1 VSITIARRW
10 LLGGATLVVLAGVT
24 SCKDDANTAGRA
36 TPKPTR
42 TPSHASPTSG
52 SSPTD
57 SGSGTPPST
66 GPSST
71 GPTGPADP
79 TLVADL
85 LGAPHL
91 PGLNAETRW
100 TVAATY
106 PNEGPDF
113 STSCQPHPWTSI
125 GSTAVVRRDYT
136 GPAGSTASAVVAA
149 FATGKNAKR
158 ADAVWA
164 AWARECEDTATSA
177 GYEHPRINEVPY
189 ALATPAGAGRW
200 WLLIYGPVEDDPEA
214 SYFEAFGLVRS
225 GDRLALVRMT
235 SVGQDYNYEPGQ
247 EPVAKA
253 LKRTARLLVS

>member
-1 VSITIARRW
+1 VSITIARRL
-10 LLGGATLVVLAGVT
+10 LLGGATLITLAGVT
-24 SCKDDANTAGRA
+24 ACKDDANADGRG
-36 TPKPTR
+36 TPQPSLTR
-42 TPSHASPTSG
+42 SHGSPTSG
-52 SSPTD
+52 TSPTD
-57 SGSGTPPST
+57 GGSSAPPST

-85 LGAPHL
+85 LGAPQL

-113 STSCQPHPWTSI
+113 STLCQPHPWTSI

-164 AWARECEDTATSA
+164 AWARECEETATSA
-177 GYEHPRINEVPY
+177 DYEHPRINQVPH
-189 ALATPAGAGRW
+189 ALPTPAGAGQW
-200 WLLIYGPVEDDPEA
+200 WLLTYGPVEDDPEA

-225 GDRLALVRMT
+225 GDRLALVGMT

-253 LKRTARLLVS
+253 LRRTARLLES

>member
-1 VSITIARRW
+1 VSITIARR
-10 LLGGATLVVLAGVT
+10 LLFGGATLVVLAGVT
-24 SCKDDANTAGRA
+24 SCKDDANTDGRT
-36 TPKPTR
+36 TP
-42 TPSHASPTSG
+42 TPSLTASHASPTSG
-52 SSPTD
+52 TSPTD
-57 SGSGTPPST
+57 TGSGAPPST

-85 LGAPHL
+85 LGSPQM

-100 TVAATY
+100 TVAVTY
-106 PNEGPDF
+106 PDEGPDF

-149 FATGKNAKR
+149 FATGKNASR
-158 ADAVWA
+158 AQAVWD
-164 AWARECEDTATSA
+164 AWAHDCKATVIA
-177 GYEHPRINEVPY
+177 GGYEHPRINDEPY
-189 ALATPAGAGRW
+189 TVRTAAEQGRW
-200 WLLIYGPVEDDPEA
+200 WLLTYGPVEDDPDA

-225 GDRLALVRMT
+225 GDRLGLVRMT

-253 LKRTARLLVS
+253 LRRTARLLIS

>member
-1 VSITIARRW
+1 MSITIARRV
-10 LLGGATLVVLAGVT
+10 LFGGATLVVLAGVT
-24 SCKDDANTAGRA
+24 SCRDDANTDGRA
-36 TPKPTR
+36 TPKPSL

-52 SSPTD
+52 TSPTD
-57 SGSGTPPST
+57 SGSGAPPST

-71 GPTGPADP
+71 GPTEPADP

-91 PGLNAETRW
+91 PGLNVETRW

-125 GSTAVVRRDYT
+125 GSTAVVRRDFT
-136 GPAGSTASAVVAA
+136 GPAGSTASAVVAT
-149 FATGKNAKR
+149 FATGKNARR
-158 ADAVWA
+158 AQAVWD
-164 AWARECEDTATSA
+164 AWARDCKATVIA
-177 GYEHPRINEVPY
+177 RGYEHPRINDEPY
-189 ALATPAGAGRW
+189 TVRTAAEQGRW
-200 WLLIYGPVEDDPEA
+200 WLLTYGPVEDDPDA

-235 SVGQDYNYEPGQ
+235 SAGQDYNYEPGQ

-253 LKRTARLLVS
+253 LIRTARLLVS